1 MLKTIFSL
9 AFLGL
14 KRRKRQ
20 TLIVVSVLTISLL
33 IAVLVISYS
42 GSITATNE
50 AYRYTIYGSWYGSI
64 PKTQDGD
71 YEFLISQDWLDSLG
85 TSTNYGTVSGYGIGT
100 VDDNLADMG
109 ITLSEGRLPESS
121 GEIAVEEALLSAL
134 DYDPVVGQKIAVSI
148 VFYQDDFNTANNI
161 IVTKNFTVTG
171 IISNYTNL
179 WSTSMYCTLNA
190 GIITEEDAE
199 TLYAQG
205 VQTGSRKDITIP
217 DPSVSYYFTV
227 LDGCEDI
234 MKESVNAYLQDT
246 RTSAL
251 STDKTVFVNSLA
263 YSHNAS
269 EASYNTFYV
278 ALIFAVSLLAV
289 IVIYALQLQ
298 PEVQKVVRL
307 RSLGATKGQ
316 VRLLIFTETMLYCI
330 PSLILG
336 TALGAIG
343 IVILL
348 KLSVFTG
355 SIAIVVNIP
364 WLALLPAVALW
375 ILGVLA
381 IRIVT
386 LQVAF
391 ATPLTG
397 RMGMTAR
404 RKRTSQKFQKLL
416 IFAMSATLC
425 IAFIF
430 TVLNSLSAVYNY
442 GIWNNT
448 YDYIISDI
456 TLTYEGI
463 TNDDI
468 ETMNSVFGVDNVLG
482 WSISYNANVTSG
494 TGDSIPAT
502 LYIIDGTAD
511 WSYAFDFSKV
521 DIEDFEEGNSV
532 IVTFASKDDATDA
545 NLSDEVAVNYQ
556 NVSVSAS
563 VASTQITDIMDYG
576 VYGMPSVYSGECGV
590 ICSRAFLQKMVN
602 SLPENSWIYTLQHS
616 YGAGDKVSIFE
627 HAVGFA
633 NRNTADASTDKTLI
647 STASRLHLSVSDNR
661 RAANDSQAQDYLQ
674 TIIMLYISGICISV
688 IVLIILSSTI
698 KLETQREKKNYGIL
712 QAIGMSRRQRNLKLM
727 RTALVRSTVAI
738 ILGWGTYF
746 STVIFKNI
754 DKIIDGSST
763 VFKLAANNLK
773 NIITYC
779 NMPGWALIL
788 ITVLL
793 FATVFLICYVSKL
806 VLNKYTLM
814 EMLREDR

>member
-1 MLKTIFSL
+1 MR
-9 AFLGL
+9 
-14 KRRKRQ
+14 RRKRQ
-20 TLIVVSVLTISLL
+20 TLIIVSVLTISLL
-33 IAVLVISYS
+33 VAVLVISYS

-100 VDDNLADMG
+100 VDDNLSNMG

-134 DYDPVVGQKIAVSI
+134 GYDPVVGQKIAVSI

-179 WSTSMYCTLNA
+179 WSTSMYCTLNS
-190 GIITEEDAE
+190 GIITKDDAE
-199 TLYAQG
+199 SLYAQAI
-205 VQTGSRKDITIP
+205 QAGSRKNITVP

-227 LDGCEDI
+227 KDGCEDI
-234 MKESVNAYLQDT
+234 MKESVNAYLRET
-246 RTSAL
+246 RDSAL

-278 ALIFAVSLLAV
+278 ALIFVVSLLAV

-316 VRLLIFTETMLYCI
+316 VRLLIFTETMLCCI

-336 TALGAIG
+336 TVLGALG

-364 WLALLPAVALW
+364 WSALLPAVALW

-397 RMGMTAR
+397 RMGMTAKKR
-404 RKRTSQKFQKLL
+404 RISQKFQKIL
-416 IFAMSATLC
+416 IIAMSATLC
-425 IAFIF
+425 IAVLF
-430 TVLNSLSAVYNY
+430 TFLNSLSAVYNY

-482 WSISYNANVTSG
+482 WSISYANVTAGS
-494 TGDSIPAT
+494 GDSISAT
-502 LYIIDGTAD
+502 LFIIDGTAD
-511 WSYAFDFSKV
+511 WSYTFDFTNV
-521 DIEDFEEGNSV
+521 DTEEFENGDSV
-532 IVTFASKDDATDA
+532 IVTFASKDDATA
-545 NLSDEVAVNYQ
+545 ASLSDEVTVNYQ

-563 VASTQITDIMDYG
+563 VASTQITDILDYG
-576 VYGMPSVYSGECGV
+576 VYGMPSVYSGECGI
-590 ICSRAFLQKMVN
+590 ICSRAFLQRMID
-602 SLPENSWIYTLQHS
+602 SLPENSRIYTLQHS
-616 YGAGDKVSIFE
+616 YGAGDEVSIFE
-627 HAVGFA
+627 RAVGFA
-633 NRNTADASTDKTLI
+633 NRNTADASTDKTLV

-661 RAANDSQAQDYLQ
+661 RAANDSYVQDYLQ
-674 TIIMLYISGICISV
+674 TIIMLYVSGICISV

-698 KLETQREKKNYGIL
+698 KLETQREKRNYGIL
-712 QAIGMSRRQRNLKLM
+712 QAIGMSRSQRNLRLM
-727 RTALVRSTVAI
+727 GTALVRSTVAI
-738 ILGWGTYF
+738 ILGWGAYF

-763 VFKLAANNLK
+763 VLSLAVNNLK
-773 NIITYC
+773 NIITYY
-779 NMPGWALIL
+779 NMPGWILIL
-788 ITVLL
+788 ISVLL
-793 FATVFLICYVSKL
+793 FAAVFMICYVSKL
-806 VLNKYTLM
+806 GLNKYTLM

>member
-1 MLKTIFSL
+1 MLKNVFSL
-9 AFLGL
+9 AFDGL
-14 KRRKRQ
+14 RRRKRQ
-20 TLIVVSVLTISLL
+20 TIIIVSVLTISLL
-33 IAVLVISYS
+33 VAVLVISYS

-64 PKTQDGD
+64 PKAQDGD

-100 VDDNLADMG
+100 VDDNLSDIG

-134 DYDPVVGQKIAVSI
+134 GYDPVVGQKIAVPI

-161 IVTKNFTVTG
+161 IVTKDFTVTG

-199 TLYAQG
+199 SLYAQAE
-205 VQTGSRKDITIP
+205 QLGSQKHITIP

-227 LDGCEDI
+227 FDGCEDI
-234 MKESVNAYLQDT
+234 MKESVNAYLQET
-246 RTSAL
+246 RDSDL
-251 STDKTVFVNSLA
+251 STDKIVFVNTLA

-269 EASYNTFYV
+269 EASYNSFYV

-289 IVIYALQLQ
+289 VVIYALQLQ

-316 VRLLIFTETMLYCI
+316 VRLLIFTETMLCCI
-330 PSLILG
+330 PSLVLG
-336 TALGAIG
+336 TVLGALG

-348 KLSVFTG
+348 KLSIFTG

-364 WLALLPAVALW
+364 WSALLPAVALW

-397 RMGMTAR
+397 RMGMTAKK
-404 RKRTSQKFQKLL
+404 KRVSQRFQKIL
-416 IFAMSATLC
+416 IFVMSATLC
-425 IAFIF
+425 VAVLF
-430 TVLNSLSAVYNY
+430 TFLNSLSAVYNY
-442 GIWNNT
+442 GIWINT

-463 TNDDI
+463 TDDDI

-482 WSISYNANVTSG
+482 WSISYANVTTG

-545 NLSDEVAVNYQ
+545 NLSDKVTVNYQ

-563 VASTQITDIMDYG
+563 VASTQITDILDYG
-576 VYGMPSVYSGECGV
+576 VYGMPSVYSGECGI
-590 ICSRAFLQKMVN
+590 ICSMAFLQRMID

-616 YGAGDKVSIFE
+616 YGAGDEVSIFE
-627 HAVGFA
+627 CAVGFA

-661 RAANDSQAQDYLQ
+661 RAANDSQVQDYLQ
-674 TIIMLYISGICISV
+674 TIIMLYVSGICISV

-712 QAIGMSRRQRNLKLM
+712 QAIGMSRSQRNLRLM
-727 RTALVRSTVAI
+727 GTALVRSTVAI
-738 ILGWGTYF
+738 IIGWGAYF

-754 DKIIDGSST
+754 DKIKDGSST
-763 VFKLAANNLK
+763 VFSLAANNLK

-793 FATVFLICYVSKL
+793 FAAIFLICYVSKL
-806 VLNKYTLM
+806 GLNKYTLM

>member
-1 MLKTIFSL
+1 MLKNIFSL
-9 AFLGL
+9 AFEGL
-14 KRRKRQ
+14 RRRSRQ
-20 TLIVVSVLTISLL
+20 TLIIVSVLTISLL
-33 IAVLVISYS
+33 VAVLVISYS

-100 VDDNLADMG
+100 VDDNLSDMG

-134 DYDPVVGQKIAVSI
+134 GYDPVVGQNIAVSI
-148 VFYQDDFNTANNI
+148 VFYQDDFNTVNNI

-171 IISNYTNL
+171 IISNYSNL

-199 TLYAQG
+199 SLYAQAE
-205 VQTGSRKDITIP
+205 QLGSQKHITIP

-227 LDGCEDI
+227 LDSCEDI

-269 EASYNTFYV
+269 EASYNSFYV

-289 IVIYALQLQ
+289 VVIYALQLQ

-316 VRLLIFTETMLYCI
+316 VRLLIFTETMLCCI

-336 TALGAIG
+336 TVLGALG

-364 WLALLPAVALW
+364 WSALLPAVALW

-404 RKRTSQKFQKLL
+404 RKRTSQRFQKIL
-416 IFAMSATLC
+416 IFAMSATLD

-456 TLTYEGI
+456 SLTYEGI
-463 TNDDI
+463 TDDDI

-482 WSISYNANVTSG
+482 WSISYDANVTSG

-532 IVTFASKDDATDA
+532 IVTFASKDDATAA

-576 VYGMPSVYSGECGV
+576 VYGMKSVYSGECGI
-590 ICSRAFLQKMVN
+590 ICSRAFLQRMID
-602 SLPENSWIYTLQHS
+602 SLPENSRIYTLQHS
-616 YGAGDKVSIFE
+616 YGAGDEVSIFE

-647 STASRLHLSVSDNR
+647 STVSRLHLSVSENR
-661 RAANDSQAQDYLQ
+661 RAANDSQVQDYLQ
-674 TIIMLYISGICISV
+674 TIIMLYVSGICISV

-738 ILGWGTYF
+738 VIGWGAYF

-763 VFKLAANNLK
+763 VLSLAVNNLK
-773 NIITYC
+773 NIITYY

-788 ITVLL
+788 VTVLL
-793 FATVFLICYVSKL
+793 FAAVFLICYVSKL
-806 VLNKYTLM
+806 GLNKYSLM